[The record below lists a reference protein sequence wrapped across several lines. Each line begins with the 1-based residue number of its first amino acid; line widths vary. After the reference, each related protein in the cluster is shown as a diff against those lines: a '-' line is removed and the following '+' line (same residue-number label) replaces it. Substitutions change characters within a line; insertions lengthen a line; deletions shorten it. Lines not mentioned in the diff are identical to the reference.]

1 MRELGV
7 HGLAGLATLNHGIL
21 GKGSGD
27 RGEGV
32 RAGRGH
38 VCRVDGREAAPG
50 ARAALRR
57 AHGGSAVLGREWRAG
72 VRLRHE
78 VFSRGTLLDQLQ
90 MHMVGN
96 DGAYRIRTACFDVLM
111 AI

>member
-57 AHGGSAVLGREWRAG
+57 AHGGSAVLGRGGRAG

-78 VFSRGTLLDQLQ
+78 VLLARHPSRPAADAHGWATT
-90 MHMVGN
+90 
-96 DGAYRIRTACFDVLM
+96 ARTGSARSASTC
-111 AI
+111 